1 MISCSSSAQYGRCSL
16 SNERFVTRALC
27 PEIPEGVEDQDP
39 LNLQVLLAAEQSKS
53 NGVAQ
58 RLK

>member
-1 MISCSSSAQYGRCSL
+1 M
-16 SNERFVTRALC
+16 TRALC